1 MPDEIYCNYHRCL
14 FFLGK
19 MSCTDFVEDYWAFCS
34 YILENEPLGSQKG
47 VEFYDSRV
55 FQIATVHLTNI
66 LYVIVHY
73 KDEYHGDREIWKK
86 CADQYLNIIRNL
98 PRTGNSA
105 FVNDMVTRSL
115 ADFIELVDE
124 GEVDFN
130 LLMNAT
136 LNRDEET
143 LLHSSMVGQIAARIM
158 ESVFANCP
166 DLLVGSLD
174 CQNVVEVF
182 ENREKIMTYVNE
194 AAQVFDIGKIKIGEI
209 INKQSRQLTE
219 RERKRIRKHCE
230 DGYEITRKGKLLRK
244 YGDVVLGHHKSY
256 DGKMGYPCRF

>member
-1 MPDEIYCNYHRCL
+1 M
-14 FFLGK
+14 
-19 MSCTDFVEDYWAFCS
+19 
-34 YILENEPLGSQKG
+34 GSRKG

-86 CADQYLNIIRNL
+86 CEDQYLNIIRNL

-174 CQNVVEVF
+174 CQNVVGSL
-182 ENREKIMTYVNE
+182 KT
-194 AAQVFDIGKIKIGEI
+194 GK
-209 INKQSRQLTE
+209 
-219 RERKRIRKHCE
+219 
-230 DGYEITRKGKLLRK
+230 
-244 YGDVVLGHHKSY
+244 KS
-256 DGKMGYPCRF
+256 

>member
-1 MPDEIYCNYHRCL
+1 
-14 FFLGK
+14 
-19 MSCTDFVEDYWAFCS
+19 
-34 YILENEPLGSQKG
+34 
-47 VEFYDSRV
+47 
-55 FQIATVHLTNI
+55 
-66 LYVIVHY
+66 
-73 KDEYHGDREIWKK
+73 
-86 CADQYLNIIRNL
+86 
-98 PRTGNSA
+98 
-105 FVNDMVTRSL
+105 MVTRSL

-219 RERKRIRKHCE
+219 RKRKRIRKHCE
-230 DGYEITRKGKLLRK
+230 DGCELRKGKVAPEVRRRCT
-244 YGDVVLGHHKSY
+244 GPS
-256 DGKMGYPCRF
+256 